1 MSIDNIVKEVY
12 AYHNDELIKCQAEMG
27 EYGTIWYNVNLSRYY
42 FSKTNIQLVIPYD
55 HVKEQF
61 KKIKK

>member
-1 MSIDNIVKEVY
+1 MSIDNKIKELY
-12 AYHNDELIKCQAEMG
+12 AVHNGELIKCQAEMNQ
-27 EYGTIWYNVNLSRYY
+27 YGTIWYNTRYNRYY